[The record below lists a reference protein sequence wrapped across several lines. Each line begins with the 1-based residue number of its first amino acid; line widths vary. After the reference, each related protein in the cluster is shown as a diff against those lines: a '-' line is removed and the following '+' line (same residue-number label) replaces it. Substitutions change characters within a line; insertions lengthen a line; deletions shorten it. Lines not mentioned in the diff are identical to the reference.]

1 MSNKADKQA
10 KARAQAYKQQRER
23 QEIDRDAEP
32 SSEETR
38 PKIRNEQDFQ
48 DLVGRRIEEAIRN
61 GAFDNLRGKGKPL
74 NLQRNPFVPEDM
86 EMAYSIMQNND
97 IAPGW
102 ILDRKETQRAIDQF
116 RARLSVGVQAYYA
129 VLQTAKDAAAR
140 GRIAELWHGQLRQ
153 WETELGELNRR
164 IGLQNIKQPL
174 PHLEIFK
181 LRMEDELTRAG
192 LTN

>member
-1 MSNKADKQA
+1 MNNKADKQA
-10 KARAQAYKQQRER
+10 KGRAQAYKQQRER
-23 QEIDRDAEP
+23 HEIDRDAEP
-32 SSEETR
+32 SPEETH

-102 ILDRKETQRAIDQF
+102 IIDRKETQGAIDRF
-116 RARLSVGVQAYYA
+116 RAKLSVGVQAYYA
-129 VLQTAKDAAAR
+129 ALQTAKDAAAR

-174 PHLEIFK
+174 PHLEILK